1 MEKYLT
7 PGGQENFR
15 ASAFVNKEF
24 VAYGQGSTKKE
35 AEQNAACQ
43 ALIKLGQIEQ

>member
-1 MEKYLT
+1 MLDK
-7 PGGQENFR
+7 NFTAR
-15 ASAFVNKEF
+15 VIVNETTQADGIGK
-24 VAYGQGSTKKE
+24 TKKE